1 MNSKEIQDLAIKQ
14 LSKETRIADYFVR
27 SDIPDEFVER
37 CIQIALQQGKNNFDL
52 DVVSDWLPFKDNID
66 IFDKTDG
73 SKLRLK
79 FESGK
84 ECMYNDKQ
92 PFEEMTHFKVL

>member
-14 LSKETRIADYFVR
+14 LSEETRVADYFVR

-52 DVVSDWLPFKDNID
+52 DVVSKCYTEQDVDNAYDKGFKDGNQRDFTI
-66 IFDKTDG
+66 
-73 SKLRLK
+73 
-79 FESGK
+79 
-84 ECMYNDKQ
+84 
-92 PFEEMTHFKVL
+92 